1 MFKTAQLVFAGL
13 VTLADW
19 MGSDESQFPLL
30 SSAMPLKDYW
40 PLACE
45 KAQQAILRMP
55 PLSQHSH
62 YQDHRALFPFIQTL
76 TLFSNGQAN
85 WIFQHPVHS

>member
-1 MFKTAQLVFAGL
+1 MALRLSGLHFYSYHTRKEARPDGRFAGL

-30 SSAMPLKDYW
+30 SSAMSLKDYW

-45 KAQQAILRMP
+45 KAQ
-55 PLSQHSH
+55 
-62 YQDHRALFPFIQTL
+62 
-76 TLFSNGQAN
+76 
-85 WIFQHPVHS
+85 